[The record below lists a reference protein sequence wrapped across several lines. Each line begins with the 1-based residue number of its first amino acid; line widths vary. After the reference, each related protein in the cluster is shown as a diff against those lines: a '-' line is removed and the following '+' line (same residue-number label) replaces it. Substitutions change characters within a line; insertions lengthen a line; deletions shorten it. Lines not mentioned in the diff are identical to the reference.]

1 MVGKH
6 DMAGGGSVTLQCRYV
21 LEKCSLGGQS
31 FRECQSLVLVVT
43 WPRLI
48 MSDILEQ
55 VSTCLY
61 STLRRFAHHFY
72 DIWVDGVGGGGAR
85 VHLLCLH
92 HIAELS
98 LKTSSHVTCAA
109 NNSFLE
115 WWWKCLLE
123 AQFCANGGLVCC
135 CVVFSN
141 LTSMFNVHNTSLHTL
156 LWMEAL

>member
-1 MVGKH
+1 MVGTH
-6 DMAGGGSVTLQCRYV
+6 DMARVGSVTLQCRYV

-31 FRECQSLVLVVT
+31 FRECPSIFSSDLTKAHNVRHFRTSLDMPLM
-43 WPRLI
+43 R
-48 MSDILEQ
+48 S
-55 VSTCLY
+55 
-61 STLRRFAHHFY
+61 FAHHFY

-115 WWWKCLLE
+115 WWWKCLLIWGSIL
-123 AQFCANGGLVCC
+123 CTNGSLVCC
-135 CVVFSN
+135 CVVCSN
-141 LTSMFNVHNTSLHTL
+141 LTSMYNIDNISSHTL
-156 LWMEAL
+156 LWMKAL